1 MKRDEQSVEEQAAR
15 LSHHDRARLALR
27 LIESLEPGQDE
38 DVDGLWLDEAEQRLR
53 KYDQGATQAR
63 NAEDAIADIE
73 RQLT

>member
-1 MKRDEQSVEEQAAR
+1 MKRDELSVEEQAAR
-15 LSHHDRARLALR
+15 LSPRDRARLALR

-63 NAEDAIADIE
+63 DAEDAIADIE